1 MNARLFYTAI
11 LGTYILLSSQL
22 EAGEVNIQLV
32 TENTPITRASLS
44 TQKGG
49 EATRFIQG
57 VMDNADVDYTLSY
70 LPWRRAYHNARAAPN
85 VVIFPLARTAAREAD
100 FQWIGQLVP
109 IKYYLF
115 QLKARDDIRVQT
127 LDDAKPYEIGV
138 VNYHAHHELLLE
150 RKFAHLQPV
159 NSSDQNI
166 KKLLLGRIDFFSMS
180 DGGIQPLCERT
191 QIDCR
196 KLKAAVELTGIAG
209 GLYMALSNDSDPE
222 LARKL
227 KVSFSQLV
235 NDGTHEKVF
244 AERFDRLENF
254 SDNWQ

>member
-1 MNARLFYTAI
+1 MNNKLLCTTI
-11 LGTYILLSSQL
+11 LSTHILLSSQL
-22 EAGEVNIQLV
+22 EAGEENIKLV

-49 EATRFIQG
+49 EATHFIQG
-57 VMDNADVDYTLSY
+57 VMANADVEYTLSY

-115 QLKARDDIRVQT
+115 QLKARDDIRVQS
-127 LDDAKPYEIGV
+127 LNDAKPYEIGV

-150 RKFAHLQPV
+150 RKFTHLQPV

-180 DGGIQPLCERT
+180 DGGIQPLCDRT

-196 KLKAAVELTGIAG
+196 QLKAAVELTGIAG

-222 LARKL
+222 LAKKL
-227 KVSFSQLV
+227 KASFSQLV
-235 NDGTHEKVF
+235 NDGTHERIF
-244 AERFDRLENF
+244 ADRLDRLENF
-254 SDNWQ
+254 SATWQ

>member
-1 MNARLFYTAI
+1 MNTKCLYTAI
-11 LGTYILLSSQL
+11 LSAQLYLSSQL
-22 EAGEVNIQLV
+22 EAGEINIQLV
-32 TENTPITRASLS
+32 TENTPITRVSLNS
-44 TQKGG
+44 QKGG

-85 VVIFPLARTAAREAD
+85 VVIFPLARTAAREAE

-115 QLKARDDIRVQT
+115 QLKARDDIDVQS
-127 LDDAKPYEIGV
+127 LNDAKPYEIGV

-227 KVSFSQLV
+227 KLSFSQLV
-235 NDGTHEKVF
+235 NDGTH
-244 AERFDRLENF
+244 AEIFSERLDRLENF
-254 SDNWQ
+254 SDTWQ

>member
-1 MNARLFYTAI
+1 MNAKFFYTAI
-11 LGTYILLSSQL
+11 LGAHVLLSPQP
-22 EAGEVNIQLV
+22 EAGEINIQLV
-32 TENTPITRASLS
+32 TENTPITRVSLNS
-44 TQKGG
+44 QKGG

-57 VMDNADVDYTLSY
+57 VMDNADVEYTLSY

-85 VVIFPLARTAAREAD
+85 VVIFPLARTAAREAE

-115 QLKARDDIRVQT
+115 QLKARDDIHVQS
-127 LDDAKPYEIGV
+127 LNDAKPYEIGV

-235 NDGTHEKVF
+235 NDGTHAEIF
-244 AERFDRLENF
+244 AERLDRLENF
-254 SDNWQ
+254 SDTWQ